1 MVHDDIRFGMVGVQ
15 KGILTPEQVIKAL
28 QIQVEENLSTGGH
41 RRIGEIL
48 LDRKEIRKKDIEEIM
63 QALRRMRV
71 G

>member
-1 MVHDDIRFGMVGVQ
+1 MGHEDIRFGMVGVK

-48 LDRKEIRKKDIEEIM
+48 LDKNEIRKKDIQEIM
-63 QALRRMRV
+63 QALRQM
-71 G
+71 GLA